1 MRFKAILFDLD
12 GTLLPMD
19 QKKFSEDYFK
29 RLIYKLTGL
38 GYNPEKIKE
47 ALFGGI
53 ERMIMNDGNKSN
65 ENVFWETFSSVLGDK
80 ILKDKYIFDEFYE
93 NEFDEVRHSCGFNPN
108 AAATI
113 NKLKSL
119 GYRIILATN
128 PLFPKIATKKRIEW
142 SGLSA
147 DDFEFYTTYENSGF
161 CKPNINYYSEIL
173 SKLNLSPVDV
183 LMVGNDVKED
193 MVAGGLGM
201 SVFLM
206 PEYII
211 NKENQDISVFPS
223 GDFDDLIRFISSVK

>member
-29 RLIYKLTGL
+29 RLIYKLSGL

-65 ENVFWETFSSVLGDK
+65 ENVFWEVFSSVLGDK
-80 ILKDKYIFDEFYE
+80 ILDDKYILDEFYE
-93 NEFDEVRHSCGFNPN
+93 NEFDEVRHSCGFNPK

-161 CKPNINYYSEIL
+161 CKPNLNYYSEIL
-173 SKLNLSPVDV
+173 DKLNLSPEDV